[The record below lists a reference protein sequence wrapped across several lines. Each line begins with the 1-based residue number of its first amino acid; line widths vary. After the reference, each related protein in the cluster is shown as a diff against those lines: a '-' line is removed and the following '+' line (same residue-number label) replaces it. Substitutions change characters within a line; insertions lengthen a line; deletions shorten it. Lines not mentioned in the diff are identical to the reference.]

1 MSTPATVPAVY
12 AQALL
17 DLAQEQGVVTDVV
30 AEVQA
35 LRQLCADTPELLA
48 VLTAGGQPKEVARA
62 KVKDIFTPHFSQL
75 VVNFLSLLSDRGR
88 LDVLPDILTAT
99 IATDEARRGV
109 VRVTAT
115 TAIEADAAVRSTI
128 ESSLKKVV
136 GPEATVD
143 WQVDE
148 SLVAGMCLRYDDTLI
163 DGSARR
169 RLADARAAIRSA
181 PLAVTEL
188 EEGDVA

>member
-17 DLAQEQGVVTDVV
+17 DLAQDQGVVPDIV
-30 AEVQA
+30 EELNA
-35 LRQLCADTPELLA
+35 LQQLCAATPELLDA
-48 VLTAGGQPKEVARA
+48 LTAGGQPREMSRA
-62 KVKDIFTPHFSQL
+62 KVKELFTPHFSPL
-75 VVNFLSLLSDRGR
+75 LVNFLSLLSDRGR
-88 LDVLPDILTAT
+88 LDVLPDILKAAIT
-99 IATDEARRGV
+99 TDEARRGV
-109 VRVTAT
+109 VRVVAT
-115 TAIEADAAVRSTI
+115 TAIKADATVRSSV
-128 ESSLKKVV
+128 EGSLKKVV

-148 SLVAGMCLRYDDTLI
+148 SLVAGICLRYNDTLI

-181 PLAVTEL
+181 PLAVAEL
-188 EEGDVA
+188 EKGDVA